1 MARGRSVVP
10 ESAPAAERVQKIL
23 ARAGLASRREAE
35 AWISAG
41 RVTVNGEVATL
52 GGKALGS
59 DQVRVD
65 GRLVRQASSKRSAT
79 WLCHRSPGENL
90 LQPREAG
97 AHEEGAHDPMSERLS
112 RRVGRRYVAI
122 SPMPNMDG
130 GLELL
135 TSDGNLAAQLQRA
148 VRGLRIQ
155 FSLRVRGELSA
166 EQIAGVMEGELDSG
180 EHLKI
185 ESCDPTGGEGSNRWY
200 GVETIGANG
209 KELRLLVERQGAQ
222 VSRILRTGLG
232 GLTLERTLS
241 RGHSRQLTDQ
251 ELALLLSGPAE
262 ATGGAAADS
271 EKRDYE
277 GDFEDEA

>member
-10 ESAPAAERVQKIL
+10 ESAQAAERVQKIL

-52 GGKALGS
+52 GAKALGS

-97 AHEEGAHDPMSERLS
+97 MQEGAHDAMSERLS

-122 SPMPNMDG
+122 SPMPHMDG

-155 FSLRVRGELSA
+155 FSLRVRGELA
-166 EQIAGVMEGELDSG
+166 PEQLEGVMEGQLDSG
-180 EHLKI
+180 EQLQI
-185 ESCDPTGGEGSNRWY
+185 ESCEPTGGEGSNRWY
-200 GVETIGANG
+200 AVETIGANG

-251 ELALLLSGPAE
+251 ELALLLSGPA
-262 ATGGAAADS
+262 AAAGDMGAAGDAAGAVEAD
-271 EKRDYE
+271 
-277 GDFEDEA
+277 

>member
-1 MARGRSVVP
+1 MARGRSVTP
-10 ESAPAAERVQKIL
+10 ESSAAPERVQKIL

-65 GRLVRQASSKRSAT
+65 GRLVRQASSTRSAT

-90 LQPREAG
+90 MQPREAD
-97 AHEEGAHDPMSERLS
+97 AQEAGAHDAMAQRLS
-112 RRVGRRYVAI
+112 RRVGRRYVPI

-155 FSLRVRGELSA
+155 FSLRVRGELSP
-166 EQIAGVMEGELDSG
+166 EQLAGLLEGELDSG
-180 EHLKI
+180 ERMQI
-185 ESCDPTGGEGSNRWY
+185 ESCEPTGGEGSNRWY

-209 KELRLLVERQGAQ
+209 RDLRLLVERQGAQ

-251 ELALLLSGPAE
+251 ELSLLLSGGPAD
-262 ATGGAAADS
+262 AAGAAGAAGDDEGAD
-271 EKRDYE
+271 
-277 GDFEDEA
+277 

>member
-1 MARGRSVVP
+1 MARGRSVTP

-41 RVTVNGEVATL
+41 RVTINGEVATL

-65 GRLVRQASSKRSAT
+65 GRLVRQASTRRSAT

-90 LQPREAG
+90 LQPREDLAQ
-97 AHEEGAHDPMSERLS
+97 EDGAHDAMADRLS

-155 FSLRVRGELSA
+155 FSLRVRGELSP
-166 EQIAGVMEGELDSG
+166 EQRDGLLEGELDSG
-180 EHLKI
+180 ERLKI
-185 ESCDPTGGEGSNRWY
+185 ESCEPTGGEGSNRWY
-200 GVETIGANG
+200 AVETIGANG
-209 KELRLLVERQGAQ
+209 RELRSLVERQGAQ

-251 ELALLLSGPAE
+251 ELALLLAGGPA
-262 ATGGAAADS
+262 AGGDVAAAD
-271 EKRDYE
+271 DV
-277 GDFEDEA
+277 DED

>member
-1 MARGRSVVP
+1 
-10 ESAPAAERVQKIL
+10 VQKIL

-65 GRLVRQASSKRSAT
+65 GRLIRQASSKRSAT

-90 LQPREAG
+90 QQPREAG
-97 AHEEGAHDPMSERLS
+97 VHEEGAHEAMADRLS

-155 FSLRVRGELSA
+155 FSLRVRGELSP
-166 EQIAGVMEGELDSG
+166 EQLEGVMEGELDSG
-180 EHLKI
+180 EQLRI
-185 ESCDPTGGEGSNRWY
+185 ESCEPTGGEGSNRWY

-251 ELALLLSGPAE
+251 ELALLLSGGPA
-262 ATGGAAADS
+262 AAGGAAATD
-271 EKRDYE
+271 DA
-277 GDFEDEA
+277 GED